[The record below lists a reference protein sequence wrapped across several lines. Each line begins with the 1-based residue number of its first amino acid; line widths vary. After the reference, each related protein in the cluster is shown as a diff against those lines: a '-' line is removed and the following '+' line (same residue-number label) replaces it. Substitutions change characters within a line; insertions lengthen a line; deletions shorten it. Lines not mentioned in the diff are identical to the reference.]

1 MIRVMIVDDNAM
13 TREGIKAFLSSYPDI
28 NVVAEAQ
35 DGSDAIEIF
44 PKVLPDVVLMDL
56 IMPKVDGIKATNS
69 IMEKWPQAR
78 IIALTSSTDNKL
90 IEKSIKAG
98 AMSCLIK
105 NGNGEKIIET
115 IKKTIPGK

>member
-1 MIRVMIVDDNAM
+1 MIVDDNAM